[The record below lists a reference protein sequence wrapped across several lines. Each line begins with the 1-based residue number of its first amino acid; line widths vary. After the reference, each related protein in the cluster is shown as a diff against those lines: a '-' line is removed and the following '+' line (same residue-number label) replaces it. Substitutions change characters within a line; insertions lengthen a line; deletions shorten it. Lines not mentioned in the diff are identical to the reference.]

1 MSIGLQIL
9 EGLAN
14 LDEGYANRRAA
25 EKRDEKQNTWQK
37 ERDLRLNEMQ
47 LKRDQLL
54 AAEQAVRD
62 ARLHGNAMEM
72 QKAQIDAD
80 RVRLEFQQSQENMR
94 QHEALSHQSSEAGKQ
109 RKFLKGERKGTQK
122 FQSIEAGK
130 ERDWRTGE
138 RLDTQDFQNAER
150 LGTQNW
156 RSMEGEKERTFQ
168 SSEADKG
175 VTRDAQRDESRVQ
188 ADLKR
193 TRGIHSIQ
201 QEAETG
207 DIVKNMPPE
216 VPIEKRYELARKLK
230 LFKSVAP
237 ALMEEDKIA
246 HPERYTP
253 EGWRFDPRAN
263 NNYRD
268 NPSAGMGIAPKGTG
282 MTIKDLLNKQVAP
295 PPAEPEPGSMEWL
308 RKQFKPSSI
317 Q

>member
-9 EGLAN
+9 EGLAS
-14 LDEGYANRRAA
+14 LDEGYANRRAT

-37 ERDLRLNEMQ
+37 ERDIRLNEMT

-80 RVRLEFQQSQENMR
+80 RARMEFQQSQENMR
-94 QHEALSHQSSEAGKQ
+94 QHEALAHQSSEAGKQ

-122 FQSIEAGK
+122 FQSLEAGK
-130 ERDWRTGE
+130 ERDWRSSE

-168 SSEADKG
+168 SGEADKG
-175 VTRDAQRDESRVQ
+175 VTRDAQRARTAMSLDLERARGLNSMKDEF
-188 ADLKR
+188 
-193 TRGIHSIQ
+193 
-201 QEAETG
+201 ETG
-207 DIVKNMPPE
+207 DIVKNMPAD

-230 LFKSVAP
+230 FFKSVAP
-237 ALMEEDKIA
+237 ALMEQDKLA

-253 EGWRFDPRAN
+253 EGWRFDKNAN
-263 NNYRD
+263 PGYRD
-268 NPSAGMGIAPKGTG
+268 GTSTGFGQPKGTG
-282 MTIKDLLNKQVAP
+282 MTIKDLLNKQAEP

-308 RKQFKPSSI
+308 RKQFKPNSL